1 MVVWETLIRNLIG
14 REDVNTYFEEQ
25 DKAVLKV
32 VVCLRELWE
41 SQIRNSLLIQISL
54 IGKSPAVTN

>member
-14 REDVNTYFEEQ
+14 REDANTYFEEQ
-25 DKAVLKV
+25 DKTVLKV